1 MSKQLSLISKV
12 AKEQSLVAMRNKLKY
27 SLEATPSRHSP
38 NAAKLIDG
46 AIQRASVQPARNQM
60 SMTRNSEKVGMSRR
74 PHQGVNSS
82 GSAGMTTDPYTDFVK
97 HQRKIARIYMPQR
110 KHVHC
115 HPADKT
121 IGKYWAVDFET
132 ESTFKSPLM
141 QWTSATNDAF
151 YSKGDNL

>member
-97 HQRKIARIYMPQR
+97 H
-110 KHVHC
+110 
-115 HPADKT
+115 
-121 IGKYWAVDFET
+121 
-132 ESTFKSPLM
+132 
-141 QWTSATNDAF
+141 
-151 YSKGDNL
+151 